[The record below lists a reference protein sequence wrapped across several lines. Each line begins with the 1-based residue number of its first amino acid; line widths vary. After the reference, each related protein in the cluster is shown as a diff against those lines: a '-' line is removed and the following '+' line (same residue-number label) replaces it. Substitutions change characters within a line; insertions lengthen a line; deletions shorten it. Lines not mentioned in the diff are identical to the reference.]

1 MPNSCSITPAVLK
14 IGPLL
19 LLLAILAMPAAA
31 QNGVLLGTLPF
42 TLRFDVGLSNP
53 SPWFRRLSGR
63 MDVDLAEGGYFSNW
77 RRGYTSTSPFEQV
90 TLTWTQHIPALPAVV
105 GGNTF
110 HLLGADT
117 TPAPYNQPPYPA
129 AGDTAS
135 ALCTVTGVAP

>member
-19 LLLAILAMPAAA
+19 LLLAVLAMPAAA
-31 QNGVLLGTLPF
+31 QNGVLLDTLPF
-42 TLRFDVGLSNP
+42 TLRF
-53 SPWFRRLSGR
+53 
-63 MDVDLAEGGYFSNW
+63 DVDLAEGGYFSNW

-90 TLTWTQHIPALPAVV
+90 TLTWTQYIPALPAVV

-110 HLLGADT
+110 HLFGADT

>member
-14 IGPLL
+14 IVPLL

-31 QNGVLLGTLPF
+31 QNGVLLTHPDGPDIANHLDAGFAVLQTCEAWNS
-42 TLRFDVGLSNP
+42 RFINNF
-53 SPWFRRLSGR
+53 SP
-63 MDVDLAEGGYFSNW
+63 GG
-77 RRGYTSTSPFEQV
+77 
-90 TLTWTQHIPALPAVV
+90 H
-105 GGNTF
+105 GGVITCTTF
-110 HLLGADT
+110 QLLGADT